1 MDKYK
6 LHPVKV
12 PWKISASDSI
22 SSFHWEDD
30 SLEILLIADLF
41 DSAGADKAG
50 EHSDFFDYVSIV
62 QLRLRFDTVLHIDYA
77 RPQQPAFGV
86 DPQKYDIV
94 AQVSSYDR
102 PTFFQE
108 WTDTGKCPDPQM
120 YQVEPPDRKDAST
133 INSSLMTHWILLS
146 HDEIINITGK
156 QFTWEA
162 AAYIQPPNQ
171 TEH

>member
-1 MDKYK
+1 MEKYK
-6 LHPVKV
+6 LHPVQV

-41 DSAGADKAG
+41 DSAGADMAG
-50 EHSDFFDYVSIV
+50 EYSDFFDYVSIV

-77 RPQQPAFGV
+77 RPQRPSFGL
-86 DPQKYDIV
+86 DPQKYDIM
-94 AQVSSYDR
+94 ARVSSYDR
-102 PTFFQE
+102 PAFFQE

-120 YQVEPPDRKDAST
+120 YQAEPSDRKDAL
-133 INSSLMTHWILLS
+133 NLSSPMMTHWILLS

-162 AAYIQPPNQ
+162 AAHIQPSNKA
-171 TEH
+171 ER